1 MPPAAKPLRLRGR
14 VSSNVSRQKVASVPV
29 LPIRIFSL
37 RVARLAPVAAGA
49 RTRTRTVLAHRSFDA
64 TAMLTQRHP
73 FSAADRADHSEGCS
87 SFRRSR
93 ACARWSTGEVAAS
106 ARVARQ
112 ANGSECKHRAH
123 FQRRG
128 KPLRMRAMRSVAP
141 VHTALAANPSLEP
154 TRNGMALG
162 PLRGLAHHP
171 LRGPSA
177 TPLRAAQLKR

>member
-1 MPPAAKPLRLRGR
+1 M
-14 VSSNVSRQKVASVPV
+14 PV
-29 LPIRIFSL
+29 LPIRIFGLCLS
-37 RVARLAPVAAGA
+37 RLAPVAASA
-49 RTRTRTVLAHRSFDA
+49 RTRTRLVLAFRMVSA
-64 TAMLTQRHP
+64 TANLAQHDV
-73 FSAADRADHSEGCS
+73 FSTAHHADHSDGCS
-87 SFRRSR
+87 SSRRSR

-112 ANGSECKHRAH
+112 ANGSECEHRAH

-162 PLRGLAHHP
+162 PWSG
-171 LRGPSA
+171 
-177 TPLRAAQLKR
+177 